1 MIEVTNLCF
10 KYERGSKHS
19 LNGIDLKIGEGEV
32 ILVLGPSG
40 SGKST
45 LALTF
50 NGLIPHSFPGEMS
63 GMVHVCGMESFKTP
77 VYELTQKVGI
87 VFQDPEAQFVSMNVE
102 DEIVFALEN
111 LCYPPEKMEERLV
124 EALSKVDMLD
134 YRYRDVYSLSGGEK
148 QKILLAALMAIRPS
162 ILIFDEPTANL
173 DPMGTLEFFET
184 VKSLKETD
192 KHTIILIEHKLDDL
206 IHIIDRVVV
215 IGKEGTKLVEGT
227 PSEVFGEH
235 AAMLIQE
242 GIWMP
247 QTALLANKLKENDIN
262 SCDVPL
268 NIKEACEYLKNL
280 KLHPENSKNGYSGV
294 VSNDNL
300 NPALEVRYLSFSY
313 DKNKII
319 ENFSLKVAKGDFLAI
334 VGANGAGKTTLA
346 KHLVNIIRPSH
357 GKVFIEGKDVLDIPT
372 KDLSHKIGYVFQN
385 PEHQFIKNTVE
396 EQLTFGLELNGLSPG
411 EIESWLDSTLE
422 RFRIKPYAKMSP
434 YMLSHGQ
441 KRLLSVA
448 TMLTLGQDILILD
461 EPTFGQDLKS
471 SRELLALLD
480 SLNQEGKT
488 IIIITHDMTLVA
500 KHAKNVVVMNAG
512 KAIYSG
518 SAHELFKNEEILEKA
533 RLTPPPLLKLSS
545 CLSKYDENWKGLS
558 TPEEFV
564 NALKSANTLNS
575 QEGSK

>member
-1 MIEVTNLCF
+1 MIDVTSLCF

-19 LNGIDLKIGEGEV
+19 LNGIDLKIREGEV

-102 DEIVFALEN
+102 DELVFGLEN
-111 LCYPPEKMEERLV
+111 LCYPPEEMEERLV

-162 ILIFDEPTANL
+162 VLIFDEPTANL
-173 DPMGTLEFFET
+173 DPVGTLEFFET
-184 VKSLKETD
+184 VKSLKKTD
-192 KHTIILIEHKLDDL
+192 EHTIILIEHKLDDL
-206 IHIIDRVVV
+206 IHLIDRVVV
-215 IGKEGTKLVEGT
+215 IGKGGTKLVEGT
-227 PSEVFGEH
+227 PLEVFGEH

-247 QTALLANKLKENDIN
+247 QTALLANEFKENNIKSHN
-262 SCDVPL
+262 IPL
-268 NIKEACEYLKNL
+268 IIKEACDYLKNL
-280 KLHPENSKNGYSGV
+280 EPRPENSKNRSSEAMSSDN
-294 VSNDNL
+294 SNPDDNSNL
-300 NPALEVRYLSFSY
+300 ALEIRDLSFSY
-313 DKNKII
+313 SKSKII
-319 ENFSLKVAKGDFLAI
+319 ENLSLKVAKGDFLAI

-346 KHLVNIIRPSH
+346 KHMVNIIHPSQ

-396 EQLTFGLELNGLSPG
+396 EQLTFGLELNGFSDD
-411 EIESWLDSTLE
+411 EIKSWLDSTLE

-471 SRELLALLD
+471 STELLTLLN

-500 KHAKNVVVMNAG
+500 KHARNVMVMADG
-512 KAIYSG
+512 KAIFSG
-518 SAHELFKNEEILEKA
+518 SAHELFKNETILQNA

-545 CLSKYDENWKGLS
+545 CLSKYNKNWRGLS

-564 NALKSANTLNS
+564 NALK
-575 QEGSK
+575 

>member
-1 MIEVTNLCF
+1 MIEVNNLSF
-10 KYERGSKHS
+10 KYERDSHHCLK
-19 LNGIDLKIGEGEV
+19 GIDLQIGEGEV

-45 LALTF
+45 LALTL
-50 NGLIPHSFPGEMS
+50 NGLIPNSFPGEIS
-63 GMVHVCGMESFKTP
+63 GKVHVCGMESFKTP

-102 DEIVFALEN
+102 DEIVFGLEN
-111 LCYPPEKMEERLV
+111 LCYPPEEMEERLV

-162 ILIFDEPTANL
+162 VLIFDEPTANL
-173 DPMGTLEFFET
+173 DPVGTLEFFET

-206 IHIIDRVVV
+206 IHLIDRVIV
-215 IGKEGTKLVEGT
+215 IDKEGVKLLEGT
-227 PSEVFGEH
+227 PLEVFSEH
-235 AAMLIQE
+235 TDLLIQK

-247 QTALLANKLKENDIN
+247 QTALLANKFKEN
-262 SCDVPL
+262 
-268 NIKEACEYLKNL
+268 NIKPHKIPLSIEEACDYLKYLKPSFNNLENNHSSVESTDSTNPVLEIRNLSFAYNKCKVIEDVNL
-280 KLHPENSKNGYSGV
+280 KV
-294 VSNDNL
+294 D
-300 NPALEVRYLSFSY
+300 
-313 DKNKII
+313 
-319 ENFSLKVAKGDFLAI
+319 KGDFLAI

-346 KHLVNIIRPSH
+346 KHMVDIIHPPQNT
-357 GKVFIEGKDVLDIPT
+357 VFLEGKDISDIST
-372 KDLSHKIGYVFQN
+372 KHMSHKIGYVFQN

-396 EQLTFGLELNGLSPG
+396 EQLTFGLKLRGFSDD
-411 EIESWLDSTLE
+411 EIKDWLDSTLE
-422 RFRIKPYAKMSP
+422 RFRIKSYVKMSP

-471 SRELLALLD
+471 SSELLTFLN

-488 IIIITHDMTLVA
+488 IIMITHDMSLVA
-500 KHAKNVVVMNAG
+500 RHARNVMVMADG
-512 KAIYSG
+512 KAIFFG
-518 SAHELFKNEEILEKA
+518 STHKLFKNEEILQRA
-533 RLTPPPLLKLSS
+533 RLTPPPLFELSG
-545 CLSKYDENWKGLS
+545 CLSKYNKNWKGLS
-558 TPEEFV
+558 TPEEFIY
-564 NALKSANTLNS
+564 ALKT
-575 QEGSK
+575 K